1 MARLFV
7 VLTALAVVFSVLAFQ
22 NGNVPIGILFALVA
36 AGPLVFLIS
45 VAVRARKVPAPAGRP
60 APESGPGPLSN
71 RNRKLAVRL
80 IAVAVVAAVGYG
92 GYWVLF
98 APKAGNAAVSRVSDL
113 EDGCAGIRKYFPD
126 NDAYTG
132 PGPHPVAVFTT
143 SDSDSLDLASMGA
156 DVPPQWDD
164 VRLDPRRV
172 QVIACLDAPGDGPYL
187 TDCKFTSDTLKLIQ
201 GTYDV
206 TLYEAK
212 TGEEIGTAQLLGSS
226 QPGCPSLTLTKSGA
240 DSIHTEPDFAAYRA
254 ALGKYVDN

>member
-45 VAVRARKVPAPAGRP
+45 VAVRARKVPARTAAAGS
-60 APESGPGPLSN
+60 EPGPLSN

-98 APKAGNAAVSRVSDL
+98 APKASNAAVSRVSDL
-113 EDGCAGIRKYFPD
+113 EDGCAGVRKYFPE

-132 PGPHPVAVFTT
+132 PGPHPIGVFTT

-164 VRLDPRRV
+164 TRLNPRQV
-172 QVIACLDAPGDGPYL
+172 QVIACLDAPGDGQYL
-187 TDCKFTSDTLKLIQ
+187 TDCKFTSDTLKLYQ

-212 TGEEIGTAQLLGSS
+212 TGAEIGSTQLLGSTEPS
-226 QPGCPSLTLTKSGA
+226 CPSLTLTKSGA